1 MAADAQVERTY
12 GNWRRPRPPGLWHLG
27 LISSVLLIA
36 GLIASIIVIA
46 LVGLIPGLVLL
57 ALMLPVFLIMLRP
70 DPHGQTAMQ
79 RVGMRLGWRRARR
92 ARVHLY
98 RSGPLGRVP
107 HGTFALPGLLAASQL
122 SQARDSYDRPFA
134 VLCHPW
140 TQHVTV
146 VLETEPDGAAL
157 VDQPQVDQWVA
168 HYGQWIA
175 ALSQEPGLVACQVA
189 VETAPDPG
197 TRLRHAVNARQ
208 DPNAP
213 ALARETLEEI
223 VRAYPAGAA
232 DLKARVALT
241 FTMIAAGRRRSATEL
256 AHDLAMRLGGIT
268 QRLHATGAG
277 VAIPVDAQRL
287 CEIVHAAY
295 NPHAAELVEE
305 ARAAG
310 DPAEL
315 SWEDVGPAAADARAE
330 SYWHDG
336 AVSVTWAMSQAPRG
350 EVRENVLGR
359 LVAPHGD
366 IARKRVTLLYRV
378 IDPGE
383 AARIVERDL
392 HNAEFRVNS
401 AARPT
406 ARAVVE
412 EQAARAT
419 AQEEARGAALVNFG
433 MLLTA
438 TVLDETDLAV
448 AAAAVDNLAP
458 AARISLRPV
467 WGSQDSAFAAAL
479 PVGLFLPAHL
489 RVPEAIR
496 QAL

>member
-1 MAADAQVERTY
+1 MAVEAGVERTY

-27 LISSVLLIA
+27 LISSVLLIV
-36 GLIASIIVIA
+36 GLITCIVVIA
-46 LVGLIPGLVLL
+46 LVGLLPGLVLL
-57 ALMLPVFLIMLRP
+57 GVLVAVFLVTLRP
-70 DPHGQTAMQ
+70 DPHGQTPVQ
-79 RVGMRLGWRRARR
+79 RLGIGVGWRRAR
-92 ARVHLY
+92 ASGAYLY
-98 RSGPLGRVP
+98 RSGPLGRTP
-107 HGTFALPGLLAASQL
+107 YGTFQLPGLLAASEL
-122 SQARDSYDRPFA
+122 SEARDAYDRPFA
-134 VLCHPW
+134 LLCHPW
-140 TQHVTV
+140 CGQVTV

-168 HYGQWIA
+168 HYGHWLA
-175 ALSQEPGLVACQVA
+175 ALAQEPGLACCQVS

-197 TRLRHAVNARQ
+197 TRLRHALASRQ

-213 ALARETLEEI
+213 QLALQTLDEIARC
-223 VRAYPAGAA
+223 YPAGAA

-241 FTMIAAGRRRSATEL
+241 FEMVAAGRRRSASET
-256 AHDLAMRLGGIT
+256 AHDLATRLGAIT

-277 VAIPVDAQRL
+277 VATPVDAQRL

-295 NPHAAELVEE
+295 SPHAAQLLED

-310 DPAEL
+310 QPAEL
-315 SWEDVGPAAADARAE
+315 RWCDVGPAAADARPD

-350 EVRENVLGR
+350 EVRENALAR
-359 LVAPHGD
+359 LLAPHD
-366 IARKRVTLLYRV
+366 QIARKRVTLLYRLV
-378 IDPGE
+378 DPGE

-412 EQAARAT
+412 QQAARAT
-419 AQEEARGAALVNFG
+419 AQEEARGAALVNFA
-433 MLLTA
+433 LLVTA
-438 TVLDETDLAV
+438 TVLDPDQLH
-448 AAAAVDNLAP
+448 AATAAIGNLAP
-458 AARISLRPV
+458 TARIALRPV

-489 RVPEAIR
+489 KIPEPIR

>member
-1 MAADAQVERTY
+1 VAAEAQVERTY

-27 LISSVLLIA
+27 LISSVLLIVS
-36 GLIASIIVIA
+36 LIASIVVIA
-46 LVGLIPGLVLL
+46 LVGLIPGV
-57 ALMLPVFLIMLRP
+57 AVVVLMLPLFLVALRP
-70 DPHGQTAMQ
+70 DPHGQTPIQ
-79 RVGMRLGWRRARR
+79 RVGMRVGWRRARSSGSR
-92 ARVHLY
+92 LY

-107 HGTFALPGLLAASQL
+107 WGTFGLPGLLAASQL
-122 SQARDSYDRPFA
+122 SEGRDSYDRPFA
-134 VLCHPW
+134 VVCHPW
-140 TQHVTV
+140 CQQLTV

-168 HYGQWIA
+168 HYGQWLA
-175 ALSQEPGLVACQVA
+175 ALSQEPGLVACQVS

-197 TRLRHAVNARQ
+197 TRLRHAVAARQ

-223 VRAYPAGAA
+223 MRVYPAGAA

-241 FTMIAAGRRRSATEL
+241 FSMIAAGRRRTATEV
-256 AHDLAMRLGGIT
+256 AHDLATRLGGMT

-277 VAIPVDAQRL
+277 VAMPVDAQRL

-295 NPHAAELVEE
+295 NPRAAELLDE
-305 ARAAG
+305 ARAG
-310 DPAEL
+310 GQPAAL
-315 SWEDVGPAAADARAE
+315 CWEDVGPAAADARAE

-350 EVRENVLGR
+350 EVRENALAR
-359 LVAPHGD
+359 LIAPHGD

-383 AARIVERDL
+383 AAQIVERDL
-392 HNAEFRVNS
+392 HNADFRVNS
-401 AARPT
+401 SARPT
-406 ARAVVE
+406 ARATVE
-412 EQAARAT
+412 QQAARAT

-433 MLLTA
+433 MLVTA
-438 TVLDETDLAV
+438 TVLDEQPLPLAM
-448 AAAAVDNLAP
+448 AALANLAP
-458 AARISLRPV
+458 TARISLRPV

-489 RVPEAIR
+489 KVPEAIR